1 MNTTRR
7 LIRFS
12 GSFLLLLALGVGCN
26 TTSPAAKSTTA
37 IPAVDLGRI
46 PDGTY
51 PGQAVHRGFTY
62 KVSTTVQD
70 HRIVGVQVLSN
81 KNSRHGRK
89 AEGVIPLIVAQQTPG
104 VDGISGA
111 TYCSTG
117 LKLAV
122 ADALQKA
129 VPGEASP

>member
-1 MNTTRR
+1 MTS
-7 LIRFS
+7 I
-12 GSFLLLLALGVGCN
+12 LLLALSAGC
-26 TTSPAAKSTTA
+26 TSPSSSPSSPVEIPTA
-37 IPAVDLGRI
+37 DLSPV
-46 PDGTY
+46 PDGIY
-51 PGQAVHRGFTY
+51 PGRALHRGFTY
-62 KVSTTVQD
+62 QVATTVRD
-70 HRIVGVQVLSN
+70 HHITGIQVLSN

-122 ADALQKA
+122 ADSLRTASSQK
-129 VPGEASP
+129 VSP